1 MISRPP
7 ITAPITIG
15 DCTVVPGNR
24 WDLVADLRPPPP
36 TVTVVV
42 PHYDDEA
49 RLELVLAALEHQD
62 HPPGLMQVVVA
73 DDGSPRPPTMPR
85 WSRHPSP
92 LLVRQ
97 PDLGFRA
104 GAARNLGAAVGE
116 GEVLVFLDGDTVPAP
131 DFVRRLTSWP
141 ARLPDALAVGLRH
154 HVDLGSWEPSRLTSW
169 LLGGGGGVDA
179 PRALDD
185 PAWLADGYRET
196 KSLLDADDRSYRFV
210 LSAVL
215 ACGRRLFDELGGFD
229 PRFVGYGGEDWE
241 FAFRAFNAGAV
252 LVHEPLAVAWHD
264 GPDQGARAPDP
275 EAKAVER
282 ERLDE
287 LVPVGRERGCLDER
301 ACYVDTVVTTTSD
314 RLPPSADVLARA
326 RFHVELLDGAGPD
339 SPVVAALVEPLARHQ
354 CGEIHA
360 RINGRVVAR
369 ATSTRALRRSA
380 RWSPTDP
387 RALIAPLFGRI
398 EIGTAA
404 PAARSD
410 SRTARGRARAPVRPM
425 LVTPRSTNANTDGRG
440 R

>member
-1 MISRPP
+1 MNSLPP
-7 ITAPITIG
+7 VTAPITIG

-24 WDLVADLRPPPP
+24 WDLVADVRPPPP

-49 RLELVLAALEHQD
+49 RLALVLAALERQD

-104 GAARNLGAAVGE
+104 GAARNLGAAAGE
-116 GEVLVFLDGDTVPAP
+116 GDVLVFLDGDTVPAL
-131 DFVRRLTSWP
+131 DFVRRLASWP

-154 HVDLGSWEPSRLTSW
+154 HVDLGGWEPSRLTSW
-169 LLGGGGGVDA
+169 LLGGGGRIAA

-185 PAWLADGYRET
+185 PTWLADGYRET
-196 KSLLDADDRSYRFV
+196 RSLLDADDRSYRFV

-215 ACGRRLFDELGGFD
+215 ACGRRLFEELGGFD

-241 FAFRAFNAGAV
+241 FAFRAFNAGAI
-252 LVHEPLAVAWHD
+252 LVHEPRAVAWHD

-282 ERLDE
+282 KRLDE
-287 LVPVGRERGCLDER
+287 LVPVGREVGFPDER

-314 RLPPSADVLARA
+314 RRPPSADVLARA
-326 RFHVELLDGAGPD
+326 RFHVELLDGAGLGPGA
-339 SPVVAALVEPLARHQ
+339 VAALVGPLARHQ

-360 RINGRVVAR
+360 RIDRRVVAR

-404 PAARSD
+404 PRRPLDVQLEAVAEPHEV
-410 SRTARGRARAPVRPM
+410 GRVHLFDQRP
-425 LVTPRSTNANTDGRG
+425 
-440 R
+440 

>member
-1 MISRPP
+1 MISLPP
-7 ITAPITIG
+7 VMAPITVD

-24 WDLVADLRPPPP
+24 WDLVADVEPPPP

-49 RLELVLAALEHQD
+49 RLALVLAALERQD
-62 HPPGLMQVVVA
+62 HPPGLMQVIVA

-92 LLVRQ
+92 LIVRQ

-104 GAARNLGAAVGE
+104 GAARNLGAAAGQ
-116 GEVLVFLDGDTVPAP
+116 GDVLVFLDGDTVPAL
-131 DFVRRLTSWP
+131 DFVRRLASWP

-154 HVDLGSWEPSRLTSW
+154 HVDLGGWEPSRLTSW
-169 LLGGGGGVDA
+169 LLRGGGKVDA

-196 KSLLDADDRSYRFV
+196 RSLLDADDRSYRFV

-282 ERLDE
+282 KRLDE
-287 LVPVGRERGCLDER
+287 LVPVGREVGFPDEREVGFPDER

-314 RLPPSADVLARA
+314 RRPPSADVLARA
-326 RFHVELLDGAGPD
+326 RFHVELLDGAGLG
-339 SPVVAALVEPLARHQ
+339 SGAVAALVGSLVRHQ
-354 CGEIHA
+354 CGEIHV
-360 RINGRVVAR
+360 RIDRRVVAR

-404 PAARSD
+404 RRRPLDVQLEAVAKPHEV
-410 SRTARGRARAPVRPM
+410 GRVHLFDQRP
-425 LVTPRSTNANTDGRG
+425 
-440 R
+440 